1 MSQRSRPS
9 RRVRPGPLTA
19 SALPG
24 MGRAG
29 FLFLALLSLPFCRCG
44 LAEAEDPE
52 RRAAELESVR
62 GQIRATEDNLSTA
75 RTQLLELNNALRET
89 EQAVAGLAAEM
100 QTLEGRIEENR
111 LQLDRLEQEKAGY
124 ASRLTDEREY
134 LKRQIRAAYRMG
146 RDDYVKLLLNL
157 EDADKMGRM
166 LAYFD
171 YYNRS
176 RSTRIAA
183 IGEAMAGLGQ
193 VETEIRSGAA
203 KLEELRDR
211 ESRQLALLT
220 QAKEARN
227 GALAKL
233 EGHIDAEGKRLQIL
247 RQDATELEALLARL
261 RQPDSAVAMVE
272 DLPPFGSLKGDLKW
286 PVKGRIAERFGSLK
300 KDGKLRHQGVT
311 IAAEGGT
318 EVHAVSPGKVVFA
331 DWFRNLGLLLIIDHG
346 GGYMSLYGHNG
357 RLLKKVG
364 DRVAADE
371 VIGSVGDTGGQTRP
385 GLYFEI
391 RLTGD
396 PVDPALWC
404 RG

>member
-1 MSQRSRPS
+1 
-9 RRVRPGPLTA
+9 
-19 SALPG
+19 
-24 MGRAG
+24 
-29 FLFLALLSLPFCRCG
+29 
-44 LAEAEDPE
+44 
-52 RRAAELESVR
+52 
-62 GQIRATEDNLSTA
+62 
-75 RTQLLELNNALRET
+75 LELNNALRET
-89 EQAVAGLAAEM
+89 EQAVAAIGAEL

-111 LQLDRLEQEKAGY
+111 RQLERLEQEKAGH
-124 ASRLTDEREY
+124 ASRLHDEREY

-157 EDADKMGRM
+157 EDPDRMGRM

-176 RSTRIAA
+176 RSERIAA
-183 IGEAMAGLGQ
+183 IGEAMAGLRQ
-193 VETEIRSGAA
+193 VETEIRAGAA
-203 KLEELRDR
+203 KLEELRER

-233 EGHIDAEGKRLQIL
+233 EDHIDAEGKRLQIL
-247 RQDATELEALLARL
+247 RQDAAELEALLERL
-261 RQPDSAVAMVE
+261 RQPDLAAVG
-272 DLPPFGSLKGDLKW
+272 DLQPFDSLKGNLKW
-286 PVKGRIAERFGSLK
+286 PVKGRIAEGFGSLK
-300 KDGKLRHQGVT
+300 KGGKLRHQGVT
-311 IAAEGGT
+311 IAAESGT
-318 EVHAVSPGKVVFA
+318 EVRAVSPGKVVFA

-346 GGYMSLYGHNG
+346 DGYMSLYGHNG

-364 DRVAADE
+364 DWIAADE
-371 VIGSVGDTGGQTRP
+371 VIGSVGDTGGQTQS

-396 PVDPALWC
+396 PVDPAIWC

>member
-1 MSQRSRPS
+1 
-9 RRVRPGPLTA
+9 
-19 SALPG
+19 

-29 FLFLALLSLPFCRCG
+29 FLFLALVSLALWRCG
-44 LAEAEDPE
+44 LAGTEDAE
-52 RRAAELESVR
+52 RKAAELESVR
-62 GQIRATEDNLSTA
+62 GQIRTAEDNLTTA

-89 EQAVAGLAAEM
+89 EQAVASITAEL
-100 QTLEGRIEENR
+100 QALEGRIEENR
-111 LQLDRLEQEKAGY
+111 RQLDRLELEKAGN
-124 ASRLTDEREY
+124 ASRLNDEREY

-157 EDADKMGRM
+157 EDPDKMGRM

-171 YYNRS
+171 YYNHS
-176 RSTRIAA
+176 RSARIAT
-183 IGEAMAGLGQ
+183 IGEALAGLRQ
-193 VETEIRSGAA
+193 VESEIRSSAA

-227 GALAKL
+227 GALAKV
-233 EGHIDAEGKRLQIL
+233 EGLIDAEGKRLQVL
-247 RQDATELEALLARL
+247 RQDAAELEALLERL
-261 RQPDSAVAMVE
+261 RQPDSAVAMDE
-272 DLPPFGSLKGDLKW
+272 DLRPFDSLKGRLKW
-286 PVKGRIAERFGSLK
+286 PVQGRIAERFGSLK
-300 KDGKLRHQGVT
+300 KGGKLRHQGVT
-311 IAAEGGT
+311 IAAESGT

-364 DRVAADE
+364 DRVTADE

-396 PVDPALWC
+396 PIDPGLWC